1 MTLREAIDK
10 RVSEIGLV
18 RGLSYLA
25 LTFVIV
31 LAVLG
36 TCGFLMDDDRLGQA
50 GPLVVLGIG
59 AVALWAILSTVDSVV
74 FSHRVR
80 CPRCD
85 GAFGHISPRGLN
97 DGGFDCARDYQM
109 PVL

>member
-31 LAVLG
+31 LMETFGHISPRAVLG

-85 GAFGHISPRGLN
+85 GGS
-97 DGGFDCARDYQM
+97 
-109 PVL
+109 